1 MSEDKIYHF
10 PSTTQA
16 GLFLQDRIKEGDVI
30 LVKGSR
36 GMKMEQVVYEIM
48 ARPWEADDF
57 LVGPVR

>member
-1 MSEDKIYHF
+1 MDEDKIYHF
-10 PSTTQA
+10 PFTVEA

-48 ARPWEADDF
+48 AKPWKAKEL
-57 LVGPVR
+57 LVGSVK